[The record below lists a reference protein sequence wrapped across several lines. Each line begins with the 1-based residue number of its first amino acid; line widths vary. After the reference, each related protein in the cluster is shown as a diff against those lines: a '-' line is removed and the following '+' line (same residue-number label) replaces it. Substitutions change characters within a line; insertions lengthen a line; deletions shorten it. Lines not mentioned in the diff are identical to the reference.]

1 MPIIDEYLVKLGAV
15 VDQSGMT
22 SFQNA
27 LREATQS
34 VKANALAM
42 TGAFFKAQTE
52 IVGAFA
58 TIGTAALG
66 LADKV
71 AMADQDFRLFA
82 MHMYMS
88 KDAARSLKMAMD
100 ALGQPLENLA
110 WDTELRKRTSQ
121 LITDQR
127 AMAPNGDYE
136 EQLHKIRDIRFELT
150 RTEVAI
156 QYLGM
161 HVVQDFMKALGL
173 GPDILLAKLHQF
185 SNWLVHDLPEISD
198 KLVHWFLPI
207 WRDIKEVFER
217 TSDAMLDVGRAF
229 GDVVG
234 TLTDDSTIKNANT
247 DFDKFGATIQK
258 LSHIFAV
265 FAETLADVVDLLAKI
280 ISALVHVTTLN
291 FSAAWNDVKAMR
303 KDVNARTIGAA
314 VLVGTTMMGAP
325 EVGVE
330 AETALAGGE
339 AAAAGGAA
347 LAEDLTAEEMAMMA
361 EEKGMTAEDFAGIN
375 AERAAARRAAML
387 RTSRYGKMRTALA
400 KKATVAKDWRTYAG
414 WGKKHP
420 LITSGLGANI
430 GDSFN
435 STTGLTMDTVSPEIM
450 QALWNAESGN
460 SDTAQNPTSSAYG
473 PGQLLNATAR
483 SLGVDKYD
491 PAQNRAGSTALM
503 NEALRYAH
511 GDLPLAIATY
521 HEGQPKMDAILAGR
535 ATLSEGAKY
544 DVSRTLGGI
553 GRTGDVSVG
562 GITIHITQL
571 PGENAEHVARRT
583 AAETTKQFQDLVG
596 KQSQRN
602 QQSFGQVAWSY

>member
-1 MPIIDEYLVKLGAV
+1 
-15 VDQSGMT
+15 
-22 SFQNA
+22 
-27 LREATQS
+27 
-34 VKANALAM
+34 M

-52 IVGAFA
+52 IIGAFA
-58 TIGTAALG
+58 AMGSAALG

-100 ALGQPLENLA
+100 ALGQPLENLT

-127 AMAPNGDYE
+127 AMAPDGDYE

-150 RTEVAI
+150 RTEVAV
-156 QYLGM
+156 QYLGI

-185 SNWLVHDLPEISD
+185 SNWLVHDLPEISN
-198 KLVHWFLPI
+198 KLVHWFLPV
-207 WRDIKEVFER
+207 WRDIKEVFEH
-217 TSDAMLDVGRAF
+217 TSVAMLDVGRAF
-229 GDVVG
+229 SDVVG
-234 TLTDDSTIKNANT
+234 TLTDDGAIKNADT

-303 KDVNARTIGAA
+303 KDVNARTVGAA
-314 VLVGTTMMGAP
+314 VLVSTTMMGAP

-339 AAAAGGAA
+339 AAAVGDAEYAA
-347 LAEDLTAEEMAMMA
+347 YLAENADAVSVLSRTELAAA
-361 EEKGMTAEDFAGIN
+361 RGIKISKL
-375 AERAAARRAAML
+375 ARMQSAISSRAAA
-387 RTSRYGKMRTALA
+387 
-400 KKATVAKDWRTYAG
+400 ATDWRTYAG
-414 WGKKHP
+414 WGAKHP
-420 LITSGLGANI
+420 LTTFGLGANI

-435 STTGLTMDTVSPEIM
+435 GTTGLSMDTVSPEIM

-460 SDTAQNPTSSAYG
+460 RDTAQNPVSSAYG
-473 PGQLLNATAR
+473 PGQLLDATAS
-483 SLGVDKYD
+483 SLGVDKFD

-503 NEALRYAH
+503 NQLLVHYH
-511 GDLPLAIATY
+511 GDLPTAIAGY
-521 HEGQPKMDAILAGR
+521 HEGQPKMDAILAGQ

-544 DVSRTLGGI
+544 DVRRTLGGM

-562 GITIHITQL
+562 GITIHITLL

-583 AAETTKQFQDLVG
+583 AAETTRQFQELVG

-602 QQSFGQVAWSY
+602 QQSFGQGAWSY